1 MANLVQTIMTM
12 AVETW
17 RVLAAGLVIILS
29 LAMLAHTIRAT
40 AAMGTGS
47 GEGFKQ
53 AILGLVGP
61 LMVGLF
67 LFLGAP
73 PLVRSL
79 TTINSCT
86 STFADLT
93 AWSQRLLA
101 ALIAF
106 RLLKVAYMA
115 TVADALGTGEAAAM
129 LLTEAAGAIAAMLFI
144 PFISGVA
151 AMLLGC

>member
-1 MANLVQTIMTM
+1 MANLVQLVM
-12 AVETW
+12 AMAAETW
-17 RVLAAGLVIILS
+17 RVLVVGLIAVLS

-47 GEGFKQ
+47 GQGFGQ
-53 AILGLVGP
+53 AILGLLGP

-73 PLVRSL
+73 PLL
-79 TTINSCT
+79 HAMTTVNSCT

-101 ALIAF
+101 ALVAF

-115 TVADALGTGEAAAM
+115 MVADAIGTGEAAAM
-129 LLTEAAGAIAAMLFI
+129 LLTEAAGVIAVMLFI
-144 PFISGVA
+144 PFINGVA
-151 AMLLGC
+151 ATLLGC

>member
-1 MANLVQTIMTM
+1 MANLVQLVIAM
-12 AVETW
+12 AAETW
-17 RVLAAGLVIILS
+17 RVLVVGLIAVLS

-47 GEGFKQ
+47 GQGFSQ
-53 AILGLVGP
+53 AILGLLGP

-73 PLVRSL
+73 PLLRAM
-79 TTINSCT
+79 TTVNSCT

-93 AWSQRLLA
+93 AWSQRILA
-101 ALIAF
+101 ALVAF

-115 TVADALGTGEAAAM
+115 MVADAIGTGEAAAM
-129 LLTEAAGAIAAMLFI
+129 LLTEAAGVIAVMLFI
-144 PFISGVA
+144 PFINGVA
-151 AMLLGC
+151 ATLLGC

>member
-1 MANLVQTIMTM
+1 MANLVQLVM
-12 AVETW
+12 AMAAETW
-17 RVLAAGLVIILS
+17 RVLVVGLIAVLS

-47 GEGFKQ
+47 GQGFGQ
-53 AILGLVGP
+53 AILGLLGP

-73 PLVRSL
+73 PLLRAM
-79 TTINSCT
+79 TTVNSCT

-93 AWSQRLLA
+93 AWSQRILA
-101 ALIAF
+101 ALVAF

-115 TVADALGTGEAAAM
+115 MVADAIGTGEAAAM
-129 LLTEAAGAIAAMLFI
+129 LLTEAAGVIAVMLFI
-144 PFISGVA
+144 PFINGVA
-151 AMLLGC
+151 ATLLGC